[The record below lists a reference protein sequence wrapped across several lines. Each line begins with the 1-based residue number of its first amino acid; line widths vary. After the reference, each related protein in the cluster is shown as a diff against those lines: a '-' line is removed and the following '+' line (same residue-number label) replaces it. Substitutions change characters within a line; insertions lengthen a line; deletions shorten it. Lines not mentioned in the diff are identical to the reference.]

1 MSQIES
7 LTGFLEQYMPTR
19 AMQFF
24 ESAMEDA
31 TLVYSVKALGLGQ
44 RRLGVFRYT
53 ARLSWDRFPYRLC
66 PPALVY
72 ALVFA
77 WIDASRN
84 NLYDELALGE
94 PAVDIE
100 FDEEKTGTLSITLE
114 LADEITIT
122 PDEAGEIPLAG
133 KRWRLSYPEIHTAT
147 SGYLYAAAENGAPL
161 GGGNGEG

>member
-7 LTGFLEQYMPTR
+7 LTGYLEQHMPDR

-44 RRLGVFRYT
+44 RRLGVFRYS
-53 ARLSWDRFPYRLC
+53 ARLSWDRFPYRQC

-72 ALVFA
+72 AMVFA
-77 WIDASRN
+77 WADTSRN
-84 NLYDELALGE
+84 HLYDELSLGE

-100 FDEEKTGTLSITLE
+100 FDEEETSSLSITLE

-122 PDEAGEIPLAG
+122 PDEAGEIVMAG
-133 KRWRLSYPEIHTAT
+133 KRWRLAYPDVHVAT
-147 SGYLYAAAENGAPL
+147 KGYLYAAATNGAPL
-161 GGGNGEG
+161 GESQ